1 MKFPTGCL
9 YTNKK
14 TSFRSPWSRDFGI
27 TYVGVFYVGSDGDIY
42 YSNWEVAIEDSYGL
56 FELKFLI
63 VYNSIEVGR
72 KNTSSGYFIFFIKV
86 H

>member
-14 TSFRSPWSRDFGI
+14 ISFRSPVLNYDYNGANCVYNDGI
-27 TYVGVFYVGSDGDIY
+27 VYHNGVTR
-42 YSNWEVAIEDSYGL
+42 SYGR
-56 FELKFLI
+56 FKLKFLI

-72 KNTSSGYFIFFIKV
+72 KNSSSGYFIFFIKV